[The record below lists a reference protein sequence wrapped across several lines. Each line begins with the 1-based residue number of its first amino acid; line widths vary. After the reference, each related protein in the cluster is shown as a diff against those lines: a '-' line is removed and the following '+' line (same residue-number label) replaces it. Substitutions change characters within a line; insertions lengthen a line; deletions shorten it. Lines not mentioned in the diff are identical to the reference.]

1 MRPDGAHYLF
11 AGQCIAM
18 RVSVRKRA
26 EVRDNLRK
34 RMETRGSA
42 RKYADNAW
50 KHAGIILREA

>member
-11 AGQCIAM
+11 AGRCAAM

-26 EVRDNLRK
+26 KVRGNLRK
-34 RMETRGSA
+34 RMETRESA

-50 KHAGIILREA
+50 KHAGIILGEA